1 MQELKQGQ
9 LLIDAPNVRDTLVQS
24 FFGNIPH
31 AKNIGIQFVSAEPY
45 KSCLKI
51 PYKKELVGNP
61 VNGTIHGGVII
72 SIMDSVGGMAVFSSL
87 VAMESIATLDLR
99 VDYMKPAVVG
109 QNIYAEAECYKLT
122 QSIAFVKGIAYQND
136 KEDLV
141 ATCMATFM
149 RSSSSLP
156 MPIMDTKND

>member
-1 MQELKQGQ
+1 MRDFKQDQ
-9 LLIDAPNVRDTLVQS
+9 LLIEDPNVRDNLVQG

-31 AKNIGIQFVSAEPY
+31 AKSIGIQFVSAEPY

-87 VAMESIATLDLR
+87 AAMEPIATLDLR
-99 VDYMKPAVVG
+99 VDYMKPAVVE
-109 QNIYAEAECYKLT
+109 QDIYAEAECYKLT
-122 QSIAFVKGIAYQND
+122 QSIAFVKGIAYQNN

-141 ATCMATFM
+141 ATCTATFM
-149 RSSSSLP
+149 RSSSSVP
-156 MPIMDTKND
+156 MPIGGVKND